1 MEFIFTVVFRGLFF
15 CTAAHFKIYSHSQT
29 PIFPFSKPVQALL
42 GKKWKKVKPF
52 LSCQSVPC
60 RVISCK
66 NHIWNMH
73 LCAKVALASKVLQDL
88 KLRKPDCPVA
98 KPWGEKKDP
107 PAITQITSLVL
118 FFPTSWQQLTTPSE
132 VQLSYHYKTFH
143 SSQKNKD
150 TQNRILLLITW
161 YISAYKKEVHN
172 YSCQTFELMICHF
185 VVSDCFANVIEYLTC
200 MVGQIVDAQQSN
212 KRHAKNIH
220 HSGAVLFSLPV
231 QGQLG

>member
-15 CTAAHFKIYSHSQT
+15 CTAAHFKIYSHSQI
-29 PIFPFSKPVQALL
+29 PIFPFSKPVQVLL

-88 KLRKPDCPVA
+88 KLQKPDCPVA
-98 KPWGEKKDP
+98 KPWGEKKICP
-107 PAITQITSLVL
+107 LLHKLQALSF

-132 VQLSYHYKTFH
+132 VQLSYRYKTFH
-143 SSQKNKD
+143 NSQKNKD

-161 YISAYKKEVHN
+161 YISAHKKHQKYVY
-172 YSCQTFELMICHF
+172 YSFQTFERMIWYF
-185 VVSDCFANVIEYLTC
+185 VASDCFANALECWKSDCWCTTK
-200 MVGQIVDAQQSN
+200 QQKAS
-212 KRHAKNIH
+212 KKYPPH
-220 HSGAVLFSLPV
+220 
-231 QGQLG
+231 

>member
-29 PIFPFSKPVQALL
+29 PIFPFSKPVQVLL

-88 KLRKPDCPVA
+88 KLQKPDCPVA

-118 FFPTSWQQLTTPSE
+118 FFRLPGNSLQLPLKFNCHITIKLFTT
-132 VQLSYHYKTFH
+132 HRRTKTH
-143 SSQKNKD
+143 
-150 TQNRILLLITW
+150 R
-161 YISAYKKEVHN
+161 
-172 YSCQTFELMICHF
+172 
-185 VVSDCFANVIEYLTC
+185 IEYY
-200 MVGQIVDAQQSN
+200 
-212 KRHAKNIH
+212 
-220 HSGAVLFSLPV
+220 F
-231 QGQLG
+231 

>member
-1 MEFIFTVVFRGLFF
+1 MEFIFTVVFKGLFF
-15 CTAAHFKIYSHSQT
+15 FTAAHFKIQSRSRSRSHSQT

-98 KPWGEKKDP
+98 KPWGEKKIRP
-107 PAITQITSLVL
+107 LLHKLQALSFFSRLPGNSLQLPLKLNYHIAIK
-118 FFPTSWQQLTTPSE
+118 FFTTHRRKKS
-132 VQLSYHYKTFH
+132 H
-143 SSQKNKD
+143 
-150 TQNRILLLITW
+150 RI
-161 YISAYKKEVHN
+161 
-172 YSCQTFELMICHF
+172 
-185 VVSDCFANVIEYLTC
+185 
-200 MVGQIVDAQQSN
+200 
-212 KRHAKNIH
+212 
-220 HSGAVLFSLPV
+220 
-231 QGQLG
+231 